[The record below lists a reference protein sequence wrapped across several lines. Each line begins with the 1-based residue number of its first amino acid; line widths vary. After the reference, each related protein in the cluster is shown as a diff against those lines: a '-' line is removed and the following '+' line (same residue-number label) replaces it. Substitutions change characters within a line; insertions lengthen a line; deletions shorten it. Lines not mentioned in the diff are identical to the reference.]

1 MPDLTVVYES
11 GILRPTTPIDFEEGQ
26 QLQIRVLDD
35 LRSVEDHRA
44 YTDAELDQ
52 ALQPLVASGALTRP
66 TKSTLPLP
74 EMPLTAAPA
83 SAIESYG
90 TGASPNPVSDII
102 IADRGSL

>member
-11 GILRPTTPIDFEEGQ
+11 GVLRPTTPIDFEEGQ
-26 QLQIRVLDD
+26 QLQIRVLD
-35 LRSVEDHRA
+35 RA

-74 EMPLTAAPA
+74 EMPLTAAPE
-83 SAIESYG
+83 AIESYG
-90 TGASPNPVSDII
+90 PGASANPVSDII

>member
-1 MPDLTVVYES
+1 MQDLTVVYES
-11 GILRPTTPIDFEEGQ
+11 GVFKPTTPIAFEEGQ
-26 QLQIRVLDD
+26 QLQIRVID
-35 LRSVEDHRA
+35 RS

-74 EMPLTAAPA
+74 EITLTPA
-83 SAIESYG
+83 LSALEAYG
-90 TGASPNPVSDII
+90 PTTSANPVSDII

>member
-26 QLQIRVLDD
+26 QLQIRVLD
-35 LRSVEDHRA
+35 RV

-83 SAIESYG
+83 AAIESYG
-90 TGASPNPVSDII
+90 TGASSNPVSDII